1 MCFAKSSS
9 GQLNRPAHIPGTLL
23 PAVAGASDCSSTS
36 RTTETDV
43 QSGEQS
49 PTASR
54 PNTTQIQA
62 LNATTA
68 AQSLPCSRYT
78 LAATPTPLRALSVS
92 ANALPALA
100 SLSAAGLPILP
111 TQSSPPLDHL
121 PAVTEDLVLPPWD
134 PMAAHNEETPGLPC
148 QEPAPLLLE
157 KGGEDSIP
165 VGNERRRP
173 GVLALLRG
181 VCRSLMGGRDDKA
194 RPREEVTALPV
205 PRLEDD
211 TPLLAWRQEVY
222 VQSRLQDS
230 PQLTIGEA
238 RAEFLRRSFEQNIPL
253 IGKSAATC
261 SASSDPV
268 QHASQGNP
276 CLADELLSDLNAE
289 KHTVPSHPL
298 EDLDTMLDDA
308 WFSHLIRDA

>member
-1 MCFAKSSS
+1 MRSRWRAKPHCLKAKYNPDPSS
-9 GQLNRPAHIPGTLL
+9 QCMKIH
-23 PAVAGASDCSSTS
+23 
-36 RTTETDV
+36 
-43 QSGEQS
+43 
-49 PTASR
+49 
-54 PNTTQIQA
+54 PNTVHSVLILILSA
-62 LNATTA
+62 LRLNLGRDRGLSCLVQATTA

-238 RAEFLRRSFEQNIPL
+238 RVRTYIPVPAFLP
-253 IGKSAATC
+253 
-261 SASSDPV
+261 P
-268 QHASQGNP
+268 
-276 CLADELLSDLNAE
+276 LLSHVGIMCAGLVSSHGTLPLS
-289 KHTVPSHPL
+289 KH
-298 EDLDTMLDDA
+298 
-308 WFSHLIRDA
+308 